1 MFSLS
6 PEPIDVQKLRDGM
19 ILEDCGGFSVFEGW
33 VRNLNEGKI
42 VQKLTY
48 EAYEELVLLEAERIE
63 KEAFELF
70 PVKKIR
76 SVHRIGTLEV
86 SEVAVWIG
94 VASVHRK
101 ESFGACRYVID
112 EIKKRVPIWK
122 KELFADGTEAWT
134 RCDHCAGNHAHDH

>member
-6 PEPIDVQKLRDGM
+6 AEPIDVRELRDGM
-19 ILEDCGGFSVFEGW
+19 MLADCGGFSVFEGW

-48 EAYEELVLLEAERIE
+48 EAYGDLAILEAERIE
-63 KEAFELF
+63 KEACELF
-70 PVKKIR
+70 PFRQIR
-76 SVHRIGTLEV
+76 SVHRVGTLEV
-86 SEVAVWIG
+86 GEVAVWIG
-94 VASVHRK
+94 VAAVHRK

-122 KELFADGTEAWT
+122 KEYFADGTESWT
-134 RCDHCAGNHAHDH
+134 RCDHCAGNFAHDH